1 MKCLVCIHGL
11 LSDKK
16 DFSYL
21 ANALKPY
28 YDAIELRDM
37 PGHGDNKAPFKTEAI
52 ERFYL
57 ELLEHLAIKYDV
69 IDLMGYS
76 LGGVVACYLQQRRK
90 IRKLILLAPAYRY
103 LNLKNYPFLVPKEKR
118 TKKETLPLKKQMAY
132 LWRFQSVV
140 RSLSHGFSMIGCE
153 TLILWGDEDY
163 LVKESSGMLL
173 YRLVKHP
180 NRRYL
185 ILKGIN
191 HFNLLFS
198 AHTLFEIQNF
208 LNDGINPSLLGH
220 RKEGGDK
227 DDRKNRWI

>member
-1 MKCLVCIHGL
+1 
-11 LSDKK
+11 
-16 DFSYL
+16 
-21 ANALKPY
+21 
-28 YDAIELRDM
+28 
-37 PGHGDNKAPFKTEAI
+37 
-52 ERFYL
+52 
-57 ELLEHLAIKYDV
+57 
-69 IDLMGYS
+69 
-76 LGGVVACYLQQRRK
+76 
-90 IRKLILLAPAYRY
+90 
-103 LNLKNYPFLVPKEKR
+103 
-118 TKKETLPLKKQMAY
+118 MAY

-208 LNDGINPSLLGH
+208 LNDGINPSLWGIVK
-220 RKEGGDK
+220 KEGIRMIEKIDGYKQSIWEKQNPLRHLNRDGMEQNFK
-227 DDRKNRWI
+227 FLKGSQGHSPAYLECCAYDLEEEGYILFRKN